1 VAVSPGRADGTSHF
15 RPTEFSCPHCGAHV
29 VRSLLLLRLERLRG
43 IVGKPIPIVSG
54 YRCPEHNH
62 AVGGASDSM
71 HMYGA
76 AADLPLEL
84 VTLAQA
90 VGAGFTGI
98 GTQRGSVRHVDV
110 RDGGLARWTYPD

>member
-1 VAVSPGRADGTSHF
+1 
-15 RPTEFSCPHCGAHV
+15 
-29 VRSLLLLRLERLRG
+29 
-43 IVGKPIPIVSG
+43 
-54 YRCPEHNH
+54 
-62 AVGGASDSM
+62 
-71 HMYGA
+71 MYGA